1 MLQSEVI
8 NKLTKELCLAQGTFD
23 YFTINRTYIQ
33 MALSIGIEHYTKDME
48 EIVALYQDGSEAGRF
63 KSFEEASRKL
73 GISQTCISE
82 VVRGTQHTA
91 GGLQFIRAKDYDLV
105 PRNSEVV
112 TDTSEHKEHLLSKI
126 ISGSHTN
133 KL

>member
-63 KSFEEASRKL
+63 KSITDAANKL
-73 GISQTCISE
+73 GIHQNYISAVLIGE
-82 VVRGTQHTA
+82 QHTT
-91 GGLQFIRAKDYDLV
+91 GGLQFIKAKDYDLI
-105 PRNSEVV
+105 PRNSEAV
-112 TDTSEHKEHLLSKI
+112 TDSSEHKEHLSSKI
-126 ISGSHTN
+126 ISGT
-133 KL
+133 